1 MPSGRSIQLPT
12 RGSRP
17 AVPRTTAREYLDH
30 SRLVSLGIFILTV
43 ASIVFISSYGSSSI
57 TPPVLPNQLAQIR
70 VAASTGFSYES
81 PLMTEQ
87 AKARL
92 LARVPPVYQ
101 LDSGASQRF
110 AQHLRELLA
119 ELAAYEQS
127 ATRFGRN
134 RLPANPRLAPTTEL
148 QQITERF
155 NAKGPYRAAPEDI
168 LALLLL
174 GDAAERAAFID
185 SGLAVLRDIYREG
198 VHDGSGFLAG
208 TGVTLLQLRRPDG
221 EIAPAR
227 VQSMEEALTYLRVN
241 TISEGSSR
249 EASRALFRLLH
260 QGLAPNLAFDSA
272 GSARLRAQALAEL
285 KPATVDVEPGQTII
299 EPGTRV
305 TPAQYEMLQQYRQ
318 FLDRS
323 GSTAGEE
330 GLQLF
335 GRILLVLGMVIAS
348 ILYIRLED
356 RETLMSNSR
365 LGLLALVVILNLALI
380 RGSYLLA
387 SLPYFLEN
395 FEAAALLPY
404 IAPTA
409 LAPLVVALL
418 IDAGSGIFMALL
430 ISIFTSVIYGQRLD
444 LLVLTFLASLV
455 GIFYSREVRRRSR
468 IVNAAGL
475 GGLVVACFALLI
487 GLANQTPLETL
498 LRQMGAGVAT
508 GVVTGIAVAGLL
520 PVFEG
525 LFKRT
530 TDITLLELTDHNHP
544 LLRLLQVE
552 APGTYHH
559 SLIVAQLAEDAAT
572 VIGANPLLCRVC
584 ALFHDVGKTDQP
596 GYFTENQR
604 DDSANPH
611 AAEAPAASAAIIKAH
626 VAKGLELGRKHRL
639 PRPLL
644 DVICQH
650 HGTTLIQYF
659 YRKARASRPPSG
671 PEVAEAA
678 YRYDG
683 PKPQFKESAIIFL
696 ADPIEAATRSLRTVG
711 AAQLGEL
718 IDRIFNERIADGQ
731 LDEAPLT
738 FEDLAKIKTSFT
750 FTLLNMLHARVAYAA
765 GEGGATGTPAAES
778 GDDRSAASSPRS

>member
-1 MPSGRSIQLPT
+1 MATGRNIQLPT

-17 AVPRTTAREYLDH
+17 PGPRPTAREYLDH

-70 VAASTGFSYES
+70 VAAATGFSYES

-101 LDSGASQRF
+101 LDPGASQRF
-110 AQHLRELLA
+110 ERRLRELLA
-119 ELAAYEQS
+119 ELAAYELS

-134 RLPANPRLAPTTEL
+134 RLPSNPRLAPTAEL

-155 NAKGPYRAAPEDI
+155 NAKGPYRAAPEDV

-174 GDAAERAAFID
+174 GDATGRTAFID
-185 SGLAVLRDIYREG
+185 NGLAVLRDIYREG

-208 TGVTLLQLRRPDG
+208 GGVTLLQLRRPDG

-227 VQSMEEALTYLRVN
+227 VKSMEEALTYLRVN
-241 TISEGSSR
+241 TVAEGASR

-260 QGLAPNLAFDSA
+260 QGLAPNLVFDQS
-272 GSARLRAQALAEL
+272 GSERLRAQALAEL
-285 KPATVDVEPGQTII
+285 KPSMVTVEPGQTII
-299 EPGTRV
+299 EPGSRV
-305 TPAQYEMLQQYRQ
+305 TPAQYEMLQAWRQ

-356 RETLMSNSR
+356 RETLLSNSR

-520 PVFEG
+520 PVFES

-584 ALFHDVGKTDQP
+584 SLFHDVGKTDQP
-596 GYFTENQR
+596 SYFTENQR
-604 DDSANPH
+604 DSANPH
-611 AAEAPAASAAIIKAH
+611 SEQDPAASAAIIKAH
-626 VAKGLELGRKHRL
+626 LSKGLELGRKHRL

-644 DVICQH
+644 DVIAQH

-659 YRKARASRPPSG
+659 YRRARATRAPSG
-671 PEVAEAA
+671 AEVAESA

-711 AAQLGEL
+711 AAQLGGL
-718 IDRIFNERIADGQ
+718 IDRIFGERIADGQ

-750 FTLLNMLHARVAYAA
+750 FTLLNMLHTRVAYAT
-765 GEGGATGTPAAES
+765 GEGAAAQIPAADS
-778 GDDRSAASSPRS
+778 GDERSAASSPRS